1 MKPPEVGQP
10 GRLHGSSGRSKL
22 RSFFHQPGRFSTG
35 KDRNR
40 SGLVDD
46 RLFARGPQRKRNWS
60 GLSYLDD
67 RPDRPEIDDG
77 KVATRLVPDR
87 PGVPEVDGVFIFAP
101 LTGLVPG
108 V

>member
-1 MKPPEVGQP
+1 MKPPGVGQP
-10 GRLHGSSGRSKL
+10 GRLLKEEKIEVAFDPPSIRPLHR
-22 RSFFHQPGRFSTG
+22 

-40 SGLVDD
+40 RGPVDD
-46 RLFARGPQRKRNWS
+46 RLFARDHERNRNRSGP
-60 GLSYLDD
+60 SYLDD
-67 RPDRPEIDDG
+67 CPDRPEIDDG

-101 LTGLVPG
+101 PAGLVPS